1 MLVTGSLDNTLK
13 LWNLKNKEM
22 IYSIKAEECWRG
34 MESSV
39 ETIGIRAASSAL
51 ICLLQ

>member
-22 IYSIKAEECWRG
+22 MHSIKAEE
-34 MESSV
+34 
-39 ETIGIRAASSAL
+39 
-51 ICLLQ
+51 